1 MRIGKYLARR
11 TLGVGSFATVWL
23 ADDELLDAQVAIKVL
38 ADNWARHPDVR
49 RRFIDEAKLL
59 RRIDHERIVRVHDV
73 DELPDGRPYF
83 VMTWADRGTL
93 QERLV
98 NAPGG
103 TRQLGVDEAVRLAIE
118 ICECL
123 AVVHDFGAVHRD
135 VKPSNVLFRSVRSHE
150 RSAAQ
155 RRGLD
160 MGDEQLVLG
169 DFGLAKDLAA
179 ASGFTMAAGTPA
191 YMAPE
196 QARPSAIIDRRVD
209 VFGVSAVLYEMLAG
223 RPALAAST
231 LSDVRR
237 NGEGGAV
244 APLRSLRPDVPP
256 AIAAVVAR
264 GLSFEPVQR
273 YPGTLE
279 LAEALRDGLAAARP
293 VPDVVA
299 AARPVASSGVAL
311 MGAAGRVRDLVA
323 LVRGHGLAPIATLDA
338 IEAALVAP
346 VRVAVPSSAWL
357 DLRLPDGA
365 VRVDGDLDIDVDVG
379 ALSGVDV
386 VVAILPAADA
396 GDAGDAG
403 AVAERV
409 RSALRS
415 ARVGP
420 VAVVAVVDDLAT
432 TGALA
437 AVKALTT
444 DVLLDAEAR
453 LLVAAVAE
461 TLVDRRSLL
470 RAADGLAALEAAVEH
485 SGNAAGRDLRD
496 AVETLRLELPA
507 LAEIDALRADI
518 AGRWTLVPLL
528 RGEMRRILLWSAPE
542 QRLDRAG
549 ASSSELEDAARQAL
563 ERWRTLRNTDR
574 VPFAARDVA
583 ELVER
588 SLERLWVELSPGRR

>member
-160 MGDEQLVLG
+160 LGDEQLVLG

-264 GLSFEPVQR
+264 GLSFEPEQR

-299 AARPVASSGVAL
+299 AAVRPAATSGVAL

-323 LVRGHGLAPIATLDA
+323 LVRGHGLAPIETLDA

-346 VRVAVPSSAWL
+346 VRVAVPSSVWV

-365 VRVDGDLDIDVDVG
+365 VRVDADVDVDVDVARAG
-379 ALSGVDV
+379 DV
-386 VVAILPAADA
+386 VVAILPESDA
-396 GDAGDAG
+396 GQAG
-403 AVAERV
+403 ALADRV
-409 RSALRS
+409 RSALRA

-420 VAVVAVVDDLAT
+420 VAAVAVVDDLAT

-437 AVKALTT
+437 PVKALTT
-444 DVLLDAEAR
+444 DVLPEAQAR
-453 LLVAAVAE
+453 LLVAAIAE
-461 TLVDRRSLL
+461 TLVHRRSLL

-485 SGNAAGRDLRD
+485 SGDAAGRDLRD
-496 AVETLRLELPA
+496 AIETLRLELPA

-518 AGRWTLVPLL
+518 AGRWTLAPLL
-528 RGEMRRILLWSAPE
+528 RREMRRILLWSAPE

-549 ASSSELEDAARQAL
+549 ASSTELEHAARQAL

-588 SLERLWVELSPGRR
+588 SLERLWVELSPGGR